1 MLKTMKRKVVT
12 LATLAV
18 MAISLIC
25 GGMLAVNHA
34 SATTGAPVLTTAK
47 AAVRLI
53 KEDER
58 DSVDGIRFM
67 NQLSVVDYT
76 KLLENDTVKVE
87 ALLAPSKNLKGATL
101 QVSDIDED
109 GKIGGAT
116 VVRVVLLEKADGV
129 ITQNYFVEQVDQET
143 QEKYY
148 GAYAYLNKFPFAQ
161 GDGEAD
167 KAYQTRLTNIYRFG
181 IACRS
186 YYQIGD
192 NDPVYSVNEAQEAKP
207 AVRSMEQVAYR
218 AIQSG
223 RYAGTDVETILQGYL
238 TKYSVSYTLDGTGST
253 LQAYETVTY
262 GEQTTKND
270 FVPQVALGERFIGWK
285 NRILPLTVTGDVVLV
300 AETESLFKNQVYNM
314 NTDDF
319 IQIFSSKDIPG
330 TVSTVELVEEVDG
343 LDGAAFKITLPHY
356 GSADGNTSSYFGI
369 KSEILSMMKAAGYTG
384 ITITVYNP
392 DFDNDN
398 GRIYT
403 YRNGTL
409 ISSFTS
415 QKTATYTL
423 ADWENYTFNRAY
435 KNDNRIYV
443 QLFAHATITDK
454 GDTLDLLN
462 GSYMSEL
469 FSLNDA
475 STITYAHAE
484 LANKFQGTCFEYTT
498 VNAQADASLGS
509 YLLVTRSVLET
520 MQTLGYT
527 KLTMSVYC
535 ATRVWDNSQNKFH
548 LGWTV
553 EPPTDK
559 TVVFDLATILADTKF
574 EKGIKIKIHPDDKV
588 KTQQLWITQMTAVK

>member
-58 DSVDGIRFM
+58 DTVDGIRFM

-192 NDPVYSVNEAQEAKP
+192 NAPVYSVNETQEAKP

-223 RYAGTDVETILQGYL
+223 HYAGTDVETILQGYL

-262 GEQTTKND
+262 GEQTTKNN

-300 AETESLFKNQVYNM
+300 AETESLFKNQVYDM
-314 NTDDF
+314 NTADF

-343 LDGAAFKITLPHY
+343 LDGAAFKITLPSY
-356 GSADGNTSSYFGI
+356 AAANNVNSSYFGI

-392 DFDNDN
+392 DYDNAN
-398 GRIYT
+398 GTIYT
-403 YRNGTL
+403 YRNGAL
-409 ISSFTS
+409 FDSFTS
-415 QKTATYTL
+415 KKTRTYTL
-423 ADWENYTFNRAY
+423 AEWENYTFNRGY

-443 QLFAHATITDK
+443 QL
-454 GDTLDLLN
+454 
-462 GSYMSEL
+462 
-469 FSLNDA
+469 
-475 STITYAHAE
+475 
-484 LANKFQGTCFEYTT
+484 
-498 VNAQADASLGS
+498 
-509 YLLVTRSVLET
+509 
-520 MQTLGYT
+520 
-527 KLTMSVYC
+527 
-535 ATRVWDNSQNKFH
+535 
-548 LGWTV
+548 
-553 EPPTDK
+553 
-559 TVVFDLATILADTKF
+559 
-574 EKGIKIKIHPDDKV
+574 
-588 KTQQLWITQMTAVK
+588 TAVK

>member
-1 MLKTMKRKVVT
+1 M
-12 LATLAV
+12 
-18 MAISLIC
+18 
-25 GGMLAVNHA
+25 
-34 SATTGAPVLTTAK
+34 
-47 AAVRLI
+47 
-53 KEDER
+53 
-58 DSVDGIRFM
+58 
-67 NQLSVVDYT
+67 
-76 KLLENDTVKVE
+76 
-87 ALLAPSKNLKGATL
+87 
-101 QVSDIDED
+101 
-109 GKIGGAT
+109 
-116 VVRVVLLEKADGV
+116 
-129 ITQNYFVEQVDQET
+129 
-143 QEKYY
+143 
-148 GAYAYLNKFPFAQ
+148 
-161 GDGEAD
+161 
-167 KAYQTRLTNIYRFG
+167 
-181 IACRS
+181 
-186 YYQIGD
+186 
-192 NDPVYSVNEAQEAKP
+192 
-207 AVRSMEQVAYR
+207 
-218 AIQSG
+218 
-223 RYAGTDVETILQGYL
+223 

-300 AETESLFKNQVYNM
+300 AETESLFKNQVYDM
-314 NTDDF
+314 NTADF

-392 DFDNDN
+392 DYDNTN

-403 YRNGTL
+403 YRNGAL
-409 ISSFTS
+409 VDSFTS
-415 QKTATYTL
+415 KKTKTYTL
-423 ADWENYTFNRAY
+423 ADWENYTFNRGY
-435 KNDNRIYV
+435 ENDNRIYV

-475 STITYAHAE
+475 STITYTHAE
-484 LANKFQGTCFEYTT
+484 LANNFQGTCFEYTT
-498 VNAQADASLGS
+498 VDAQADASLGS
-509 YLLVTRSVLET
+509 YLLVQRRALERL
-520 MQTLGYT
+520 QTLGYT

-548 LGWTV
+548 LGWSV